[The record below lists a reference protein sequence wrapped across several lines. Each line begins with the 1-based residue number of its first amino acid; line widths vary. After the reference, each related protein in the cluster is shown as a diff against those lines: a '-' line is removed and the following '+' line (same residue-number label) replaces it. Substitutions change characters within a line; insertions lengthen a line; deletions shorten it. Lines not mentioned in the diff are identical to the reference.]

1 MAETDSGEKTE
12 DPTDHR
18 RGEARKDGNV
28 AKSVDV
34 NAAVIMMTAA
44 GGLLFLAPT
53 MGRGLAEIMR
63 AYLSGPAMLTL
74 DLGGVAKDTQDIIN
88 HVSGFLLPFFGLM
101 FCAALAANIMQ
112 IGFLFTTKPLSL
124 KWDRLNPIAGM
135 KRIASISSLAK
146 LGTSIGKVIV
156 MVTIASLFISTNLP
170 MLQGMATAEPDIILG
185 VTGGKILELSF
196 QLALAMLVIAI
207 LDFSFQKWKHEKDLK
222 MTKQE
227 VREEMK
233 NMDGDPHMRQRRKE
247 AHKKLAQAKE
257 MNAVPSADVVVTNPT
272 HISVA
277 LKYDPEKN
285 PAPVVVAK
293 GMGEIALRIREIARE
308 NNIPIIE
315 RKPLARALYRD
326 IKVGQPISE
335 DMYEVFVE
343 IMAYV
348 YRLAGKTLPER

>member
-1 MAETDSGEKTE
+1 MAESDSGEKTE

-34 NAAVIMMTAA
+34 NAAVIMLTAA
-44 GGLLFLAPT
+44 GGLLFLGPA
-53 MGRGLAEIMR
+53 MGRGLAQLMQ
-63 AYLSGPAMLTL
+63 AYLSGPALLNL
-74 DLGGVAKDTQDIIN
+74 DVGGVVKDSQDIIG
-88 HVSGFLLPFFGLM
+88 HVSGFLLPFLGLM
-101 FCAALAANIMQ
+101 FCAALVANIMQ

-124 KWDRLNPIAGM
+124 KWDRLSPLAGM
-135 KRIASISSLAK
+135 KRIASVSSLAK

-156 MVTIASLFISTNLP
+156 MVTIAGFFIASNLP
-170 MLQGMATAEPDIILG
+170 MLQGLATAEPDIILG
-185 VTGGKILELSF
+185 VLGGKILELAF

-227 VREEMK
+227 IREEMK

-257 MNAVPSADVVVTNPT
+257 MNAVPTADVVVTNPT

-285 PAPVVVAK
+285 PAPIVVAK

-308 NNIPIIE
+308 HDIPIIE

-326 IKVGQPISE
+326 IKVGQPIPE

-348 YRLAGKTLPER
+348 YRLAGKSLPER